1 MKTYTCP
8 ICGKNYTSAIA
19 MANCVA
25 ECAKNEDKN
34 KALEE
39 AENEM
44 LLAKENLEQAVENYN
59 ALSTECEYTIII
71 SKKLKNAES
80 SEKIIKASNKFSTDP
95 KSLNDWLNSI
105 LNIDTPSKEESDLDK
120 EFEKELT
127 ALEKRL
133 INNNAISNENRNTVS
148 EDIKEMRRLFYKGS
162 EKDKKDCLDFMKMTV
177 PIIWRRK

>member
-25 ECAKNEDKN
+25 ECAKREDKS

-39 AENEM
+39 AESEM
-44 LLAKENLEQAVENYN
+44 LLAKENLEQAIENYN
-59 ALSTECEYTIII
+59 ALSTECEYGIVI
-71 SKKLKNAES
+71 SKKLKGGEE
-80 SEKIIKASNKFSTDP
+80 SEKTIKASNKFSTNP

-105 LNIDTPSKEESDLDK
+105 LNIDAPARNESDFDK
-120 EFEKELT
+120 EFEKEIA
-127 ALEKRL
+127 ALERSL
-133 INNNAISNENRNTVS
+133 ANNNAMSNEDKNILS
-148 EDIKEMRRLFYKGS
+148 ADIKEIKRLFYKGS
-162 EKDKKDCLDFMKMTV
+162 EKDKKECLDYMKLIV

>member
-34 KALEE
+34 RALEE
-39 AENEM
+39 AESEL

-59 ALSTECEYTIII
+59 ALSTEGEYTIII

-80 SEKIIKASNKFSTDP
+80 SEKTIKASNKFSTNP

-120 EFEKELT
+120 EFEKEI
-127 ALEKRL
+127 AFLEKS
-133 INNNAISNENRNTVS
+133 IANNNTTNTLN
-148 EDIKEMRRLFYKGS
+148 LFATS
-162 EKDKKDCLDFMKMTV
+162 TV
-177 PIIWRRK
+177 